1 MHLLGEEPL
10 AQRAPDAATATG
22 DNGDLPPEVL
32 HGKYGNPMVAQLPMD
47 RYTVISAD
55 CHAGADLRD
64 YRPFLEAEYLDEF
77 DHWADHYVSPF
88 GDLVKPDADRNWDST
103 RRMRDLEADG
113 IVAEV
118 IYPNTV
124 PPFFPKGGLTSLA
137 PSPEEYRRRLAGLRA
152 HNRWLAAWCDEFPAQ
167 RAGTGQI
174 LLNDVDEAVRDV
186 HWIADHNLRGGV
198 LLPGIPPGTPIPPMH
213 APDYDPVWRACEERG
228 LVVSAH
234 AGSHSPDYGEYPAS
248 LSMWLMETSWF
259 SHRPLWTFIMSGI
272 FDRFPALRLVLA
284 EQGSGWIRDALN
296 TMDAFAYQI
305 ANGNVG
311 ELRFLEPQVLERRP
325 SEYWESNCAVA
336 ASFLHRDD
344 CARRERIGVDHIMW
358 GSDYPHMEGT
368 FPFSREAM
376 QMTFEG
382 VPHEEV
388 AMMLGRNAARI
399 YGFDLDA
406 LAPLAAQH
414 GPLVHDIDAGL
425 DRVPEG
431 ARSMAFYKTVV
442 SNV

>member
-1 MHLLGEEPL
+1 M
-10 AQRAPDAATATG
+10 AS
-22 DNGDLPPEVL
+22 
-32 HGKYGNPMVAQLPMD
+32 D

-64 YRPFLEAEYLDEF
+64 YRPFLEAEFLDEF
-77 DHWADHYVSPF
+77 DDWADHYVSPY

-137 PSPEEYRRRLAGLRA
+137 PSAEDFRRRLAGLRA

-174 LLNDVDEAVRDV
+174 LLNDVDEAVKDV

-198 LLPGIPPGTPIPPMH
+198 LLPGIPPGAPIPPMH
-213 APDYDPVWRACEERG
+213 APVYDPVWRACEERG

-234 AGSHSPDYGEYPAS
+234 AGSHSPDYGDYPAS

-272 FDRFPALRLVLA
+272 FDRFPGLRLVLA

-311 ELRFLEPQVLERRP
+311 ELRFLEPQVLLRTP
-325 SEYWESNCAVA
+325 SEYWETNCAVA

-344 CARRERIGVDHIMW
+344 CARRERIGTDHIMW

-382 VPHEEV
+382 VPHDEI
-388 AMMLGRNAARI
+388 AAMLGGNAARI

-406 LAPLAAQH
+406 LAPIAAQH
-414 GPLVHDIDAGL
+414 GPLVQDIDAGL
-425 DRVPEG
+425 DRVPDG